1 MNIGIVGAG
10 GIGTRH
16 AQAYAKHP
24 KSDVVAVCDIDEARA
39 SQLAEAHGAR
49 TFSSIADMLA
59 GGIDLV
65 ACSVCTK
72 GEENGGDHFAPTIEL
87 LEAGI
92 PVLGEKPISN
102 RVDEG
107 RKMVE
112 LAAAK
117 NLPYAINLNHR
128 FTPAAERAR
137 EWMDSGRL
145 GTLHM
150 IGMTMWINN
159 PVETSPWFHIR
170 ALHPHSIDVMRYFG
184 GDIRRVAAFFMKGEG
199 RAIWSNAKIIFEFA
213 GGTIG
218 SLTGSYDAGGGFG
231 LETCDVTG
239 SKGRFLLEE
248 ACQRLTFFTRESQEA
263 ETLHYLG
270 GMLGFNETFDS
281 RIARWVDQLDE
292 GVPPE
297 QIDASGVD
305 ALQAQLVIEACVRS
319 FERSEVVEVE
329 SLG

>member
-10 GIGTRH
+10 GIGARH

-24 KSDVVAVCDIDEARA
+24 KSRVAAVCDVDAARA
-39 SQLAEAHGAR
+39 TRLADAHGAR
-49 TFSSIADMLA
+49 AFASIADMLA
-59 GGIDLV
+59 AGIDLA

-72 GEENGGDHFAPTIEL
+72 GEENGGDHYAPTVEL
-87 LEAGI
+87 LAAGI

-102 RVDEG
+102 RIDEA

-117 NLPYAINLNHR
+117 GLPYGINLNHR
-128 FTPAAERAR
+128 FTPAAERAK
-137 EWMDSGRL
+137 EWVDSGRL

-159 PVETSPWFHIR
+159 PVETSPWFHVR
-170 ALHPHSIDVMRYFG
+170 ALHPHSIDVMRYYA
-184 GDIRRVAAFFMKGEG
+184 GDVRRVAAFFMKGEG
-199 RAIWSNAKIIFEFA
+199 RAIWSNAKIVMEFA
-213 GGTIG
+213 GGMIG

-248 ACQRLTFFTRESQEA
+248 ACQRLTFFTRESEEA
-263 ETLHYLG
+263 ETFQYLG

-281 RIARWVDQLDE
+281 RIGRWVDQLDQ
-292 GVPPE
+292 GAPPE
-297 QIDASGVD
+297 RIDASGVD
-305 ALQAQLVIEACVRS
+305 ALQAQLVIEACIRS
-319 FERSEVVEVE
+319 FQRGEVVEVE
-329 SLG
+329 PL

>member
-24 KSDVVAVCDIDEARA
+24 KSRVAAVCDVDAERAARLAGAYGARA
-39 SQLAEAHGAR
+39 F
-49 TFSSIADMLA
+49 TSIADMLS
-59 GGIDLV
+59 GGVELA

-72 GEENGGDHFAPTIEL
+72 GQENGGDHFAPTMEL
-87 LEAGI
+87 LAAGI

-102 RVDEG
+102 RIDQA

-112 LAAAK
+112 LAASK
-117 NLPYAINLNHR
+117 GLPYGINLNHR
-128 FTPAAERAR
+128 FTPAAERAKK
-137 EWMDSGRL
+137 WVDTGRL

-150 IGMTMWINN
+150 IGMTMWIDN

-170 ALHPHSIDVMRYFG
+170 ALHPHSIDVMRYFAG
-184 GDIRRVAAFFMKGEG
+184 GVRRVAAFFMKGEG
-199 RAIWSNAKIIFEFA
+199 RTIWSNAKIVMEFA
-213 GGTIG
+213 GGVIG

-263 ETLHYLG
+263 ETFQYLG

-281 RIARWVDQLDE
+281 RIGRWVDQLDQ
-292 GVPPE
+292 GAPPE
-297 QIDASGVD
+297 RIDASGVD

-319 FERSEVVEVE
+319 FERGEVVEVE
-329 SLG
+329 PL